1 MEGIRIVTT
10 MMNSIARKVCVAA
23 CVLAVAANGAQVA
36 HAEMAVADSSVT
48 VTADGPGA
56 VFHNSVTQPGRI
68 STLKF
73 TDARSIAGSQES
85 SLYVDLRA
93 DGALVDLESDLNVD
107 TYRDGDTQVVIYRGE
122 DQGAG
127 VSVEREYRFAGNRVD
142 VIVRVTNNK
151 DSSAFVQADL
161 TNQINSQVGLSG
173 SYDDGKFVVAPAQLG
188 YETSVSFDNATSSGV
203 ADAFQRTT
211 AAGEVGF
218 VDPAGASFQRGRWF
232 ERIDAG
238 ATLTAAMHMEVATQD
253 SAVDSD
259 GDGLPD
265 MWEREG
271 VTLSDGTAMPLN
283 QWGADPERPDLFL
296 QLNWM
301 NSQWQQAGCDTPGA
315 DAAMCAQMSV
325 ASYRPHRDI
334 LQQLVDRFDQYGVN
348 LHIDAGDTYTNIA
361 NYPTR
366 HGGQTEA
373 YAPYYFEGTIPGMKL
388 VDNIDT
394 LLGARAAV
402 FRVGVIGDQMQRGH
416 WGTGLALV
424 ADNSFYVAKHE
435 RMRTDDQLRNTIMHE
450 LGHTL
455 GFNHNGSMKFA
466 NEVPQSD
473 YLPNYY
479 SVMNYLYQFT
489 HFNYSDEESVSGG
502 PLPEVCN
509 QPGMD
514 CYKGDYRVPAD
525 WDNLMIN
532 TGKIGKDYNSTIGAA
547 DVKVDGKAL
556 AAQQEA
562 MQQAEA
568 AQGSAKVAVVG
579 DPELHRGE
587 NTVSLKVAN
596 PGLDAAR
603 MRVEVVYPSGKAEQ
617 VVTVAGQGEATV
629 ALPISV
635 GVVKT
640 SSLPLDVRVVNE
652 DGSQAFAGRFDV
664 AAVMDADVDG
674 DAMAGAPRKPQ
685 QNTQTAPTTAK
696 AGKHES
702 SQLTTAQRPAA
713 SVAEPTARDDNA
725 SQAGETNIAA
735 IVAPIVVLLLLIGG
749 GVAAAMSGG
758 LHF

>member
-1 MEGIRIVTT
+1 

-23 CVLAVAANGAQVA
+23 CVLAVVANGAQVA

-93 DGALVDLESDLNVD
+93 DGALVDLESAVTVD
-107 TYRDGDTQVVIYRGE
+107 THRDGDVQVVTYRGE

-127 VSVEREYRFAGNRVD
+127 VGVEREFRFEANRVD
-142 VIVRVTNNK
+142 VIVRVTNTK

-161 TNQINSQVGLSG
+161 TNQINSKVALAG
-173 SYDDGKFVVAPAQLG
+173 SYADGTFVVAPAQLG
-188 YETSVSFDNATSSGV
+188 YATTVSFADATSSGV

-265 MWEREG
+265 VWEREG
-271 VTLSDGTAMPLN
+271 VTLHDGTVMPLD

-301 NSQWQQAGCDTPGA
+301 QSQWQQAGCNTA
-315 DAAMCAQMSV
+315 DADADACAQMSV
-325 ASYRPHRDI
+325 ASYRPSRDI

-348 LHIDAGDTYTNIA
+348 LHIDAGDTYTNIV

-373 YAPYYFEGTIPGMKL
+373 YTPYYFEGTVPGMKL
-388 VDNIDT
+388 VENIDT
-394 LLGARAAV
+394 MLGARAAV

-435 RMRTDDQLRNTIMHE
+435 RMRTEDQLRNTIMHE

-455 GFNHNGSMKFA
+455 GLNHNGSMKFA

-514 CYKGDYRVPAD
+514 CYTGEYRVPAD

-532 TGKIGKDYNSTIGAA
+532 TGKIGKDYTSTIGAA
-547 DVKVDGKAL
+547 HVKVDAKAL
-556 AAQQEA
+556 DAQQQA
-562 MQQAEA
+562 MQAAEK
-568 AQGSAKVAVVG
+568 AQGSVKVTVADKQQLRRG
-579 DPELHRGE
+579 D
-587 NTVSLKVAN
+587 NTVSVKVEN

-603 MRVEVVYPSGKAEQ
+603 MRLEVVYPSGKAEQ
-617 VVTVAGQGEATV
+617 VVTVAGQSATTV
-629 ALPISV
+629 QLPVVV

-640 SSLPLDVRVVNE
+640 SSLPLDVRVLNE
-652 DGSQAFAGRFDV
+652 DGGQAFAGRFDV

-685 QNTQTAPTTAK
+685 AKTQAAPTASVTP
-696 AGKHES
+696 GKHES
-702 SQLTTAQRPAA
+702 SQQLTTQRPAPSVEDSNRQDAA
-713 SVAEPTARDDNA
+713 SKDQIQVE
-725 SQAGETNIAA
+725 GETNIAA

-749 GVAAAMSGG
+749 GVAAAMAGG

>member
-1 MEGIRIVTT
+1 

-36 HAEMAVADSSVT
+36 HAEMTVADSSVT

-73 TDARSIAGSQES
+73 TDARSVAGSQES

-93 DGALVDLESDLNVD
+93 DGALVDLESSVTVD
-107 TYRDGDTQVVIYRGE
+107 THRDGDVQVVTYRGE

-127 VSVEREYRFAGNRVD
+127 VSVEREFRFEANRVD
-142 VIVRVTNNK
+142 VTVRVTNNK
-151 DSSAFVQADL
+151 DSSAFMQADL

-173 SYDDGKFVVAPAQLG
+173 TYADGTFVVAPKQLG
-188 YETSVSFDNATSSGV
+188 YATSVAFDDATSSGV

-218 VDPAGASFQRGRWF
+218 VDEAGASFQRGRWF

-265 MWEREG
+265 VWEREG
-271 VTLSDGTAMPLN
+271 VTLHDGTVMPLQ

-301 NSQWQQAGCDTPGA
+301 NSQWQQAGCDKPDA
-315 DAAMCAQMSV
+315 DADVCAQMSV

-348 LHIDAGDTYTNIA
+348 LHIDAGDTYTNIV

-455 GFNHNGSMKFA
+455 GLNHNGSMKFA

-514 CYKGDYRVPAD
+514 CYKGEYRVPAD

-547 DVKVDGKAL
+547 GVKVDAKAL
-556 AAQQEA
+556 DAQQEA
-562 MQQAEA
+562 MQAAEE
-568 AQGSAKVAVVG
+568 AQGSAKVTVADKQQLRRG
-579 DPELHRGE
+579 D
-587 NTVSLKVAN
+587 NTVSVKVKN

-603 MRVEVVYPSGKAEQ
+603 MRVEVVYPSGKAQQ
-617 VVTVAGQGEATV
+617 VVTVAGQGETAV
-629 ALPISV
+629 QVPVVV

-685 QNTQTAPTTAK
+685 QNTQATPTTSVTP
-696 AGKHES
+696 GKHES
-702 SQLTTAQRPAA
+702 SQLTTQRPAPSGQDSNRQDAA
-713 SVAEPTARDDNA
+713 SKDHIQVE
-725 SQAGETNIAA
+725 GETNIAA

-749 GVAAAMSGG
+749 GVAAAMAGG

>member
-1 MEGIRIVTT
+1 MTT

-23 CVLAVAANGAQVA
+23 CVFAVAANGAQVA

-93 DGALVDLESDLNVD
+93 DGALVDVESGVTVD
-107 TYRDGDTQVVIYRGE
+107 THRDGATQVVVYRGE
-122 DQGAG
+122 DQAAG
-127 VSVEREYRFAGNRVD
+127 VAVEREFRFEDNRVD
-142 VIVRVTNNK
+142 VIVRITNTK
-151 DSSAFVQADL
+151 DASAFVQADL
-161 TNQINSQVGLSG
+161 TNQINSQVALAG
-173 SYDDGKFVVAPAQLG
+173 SYADGTFVVAPAQLG
-188 YETSVSFDNATSSGV
+188 YETSVAFDDATSSGV

-238 ATLTAAMHMEVATQD
+238 ESLTAAMHMEVATQD

-265 MWEREG
+265 VWEREG
-271 VTLSDGTAMPLN
+271 VTLSDGTVMPLN
-283 QWGADPERPDLFL
+283 EWGADPERPDLFL

-301 NSQWQQAGCDTPGA
+301 NSQWQQAGCDAA
-315 DAAMCAQMSV
+315 DADADVCAQMSV
-325 ASYRPHRDI
+325 ANYRPSRDI

-361 NYPTR
+361 HYPTR
-366 HGGQTEA
+366 HGGQTEP

-394 LLGARAAV
+394 LLGARSAV

-416 WGTGLALV
+416 WGTGLSLV
-424 ADNSFYVAKHE
+424 ADNSFYVAKHD
-435 RMRTDDQLRNTIMHE
+435 RMHSDEQLRNTIMHE

-455 GFNHNGSMKFA
+455 GLNHNGSMKFA

-489 HFNYSDEESVSGG
+489 HFNYSDEEAVSGG

-514 CYKGDYRVPAD
+514 CYEGDYRVPAD

-547 DVKVDGKAL
+547 DIKVDGKAL
-556 AAQQEA
+556 VAQQEA
-562 MQQAEA
+562 MQAAEE
-568 AQGSAKVAVVG
+568 AQGSAKVAVAG
-579 DPELHRGE
+579 SPKLRRGE
-587 NTVSLKVAN
+587 NTVALKVEN

-603 MRVEVVYPSGKAEQ
+603 MRVEVIYPSGKAEQ
-617 VVTVAGQGEATV
+617 QVTVAGQGEATV
-629 ALPISV
+629 KLPITV
-635 GVVKT
+635 GVVNT

-664 AAVMDADVDG
+664 AAVIDADADG
-674 DAMAGAPRKPQ
+674 EAMAGATRKPQ
-685 QNTQTAPTTAK
+685 QNTQTAPTTTAK
-696 AGKHES
+696 TGKHES
-702 SQLTTAQRPAA
+702 SQLTTQRPAPSAQDSNRQDAA
-713 SVAEPTARDDNA
+713 SKDQIQIE
-725 SQAGETNIAA
+725 GETNIAA

-749 GVAAAMSGG
+749 VAAAMAGG